1 MLHHYEVRMK
11 LLLKLFI
18 AVRGD
23 KKHGKPKPHG
33 KTVRFTLPRVQSNH
47 TINIRFK
54 KRGDH

>member
-1 MLHHYEVRMK
+1 MK
-11 LLLKLFI
+11 LFLKFFI
-18 AVRGD
+18 AVRGV

-33 KTVRFTLPRVQSNH
+33 KTVRLTIPNVSANH